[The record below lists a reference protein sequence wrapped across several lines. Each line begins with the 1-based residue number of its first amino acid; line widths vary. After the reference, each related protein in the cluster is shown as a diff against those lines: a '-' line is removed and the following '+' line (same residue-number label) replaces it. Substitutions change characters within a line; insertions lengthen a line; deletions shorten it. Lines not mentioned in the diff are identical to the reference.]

1 MNPASMIIIL
11 PSPAKLDPES
21 AAYKRRSNLPSF
33 DPNTRSVLAVLK
45 DQEVNRNFCTELGP
59 DSGRKI

>member
-1 MNPASMIIIL
+1 MTITL